1 MIICWPGECA
11 SDISEPSERGAH
23 PVLLSPRGFW
33 RGKIR
38 ICFKLIFKV
47 IAIILIGW
55 KSEWMK
61 NNISCTILLQKVR
74 EARQPFRDVAPGEE
88 VQNLLF
94 TSTLVLKRLLETIH
108 ARKFNLWLWGVV
120 WGLFCKIS
128 KNALVGFRG
137 KRKHRV
143 QNIQENHYV
152 GYKKEVEGIYIFDL
166 TGQHSVDSP
175 PKESRKYLATCK
187 VGFKSDKNDRKKE
200 MSWFLF
206 PGSTPPKW
214 WMSTEALPSGFFPK

>member
-1 MIICWPGECA
+1 MWYIFDVPRSKKRWEQTEMLRYIDTWLLFLEVNYFVIICWPGECA

-88 VQNLLF
+88 VQKPF
-94 TSTLVLKRLLETIH
+94 THINTCFDETFGDDT
-108 ARKFNLWLWGVV
+108 REFNLWCCLRPF
-120 WGLFCKIS
+120 LQHNSKICR
-128 KNALVGFRG
+128 NGWIGFRG
-137 KRKHRV
+137 K
-143 QNIQENHYV
+143 
-152 GYKKEVEGIYIFDL
+152 L
-166 TGQHSVDSP
+166 
-175 PKESRKYLATCK
+175 
-187 VGFKSDKNDRKKE
+187 
-200 MSWFLF
+200 
-206 PGSTPPKW
+206 
-214 WMSTEALPSGFFPK
+214 